1 MVLTPGLF
9 RLLLAFVVVIHHS
22 FPLRLGAWA
31 VGMFFVLSGFWIS
44 RMWRSK
50 YSQTAS
56 PYRTFVISRWWR
68 IAPLFVVVQ
77 AIAAVLVWS
86 GLMQASGG
94 VLADWRW
101 WVTQPTVIGST
112 QFGRLLP
119 PSWSLDV
126 EMQFYLVAPIILMGA
141 MRVFSWQLAVGREKI
156 SRQSSVGSRQE
167 EESGQ
172 SSVGSRQKGKELAVV
187 SRQLAEHGEL
197 RAKSRMGWLWV
208 VVLAMLAWSNWR
220 LQHGATLETPRLDV
234 FAWLFLIGVTCDLT
248 DWRPSRGLSI
258 ASAFALLG
266 LLALVYMNPTTRP
279 LVWVRGADA
288 LPPAD
293 CQLPT
298 ANFSTA
304 YFFTAICLLS
314 LPFAIRTVHQAS
326 PSWDRWLGDLSFPLY
341 LIHWIPREW
350 YYANVDWS
358 AGAIHNGGLLLANFA
373 MAFAAA
379 IALLQFVDRPIQN
392 WRRKKLAVG
401 SWQ

>member
-1 MVLTPGLF
+1 MNPGLF

-31 VGMFFVLSGFWIS
+31 VGMFFVLSGYWIS

-56 PYRTFVISRWWR
+56 PYRTFLISRWWR

-77 AIAAVLVWS
+77 TIAAVLVWP
-86 GLMQASGG
+86 GLMQASDG

-126 EMQFYLVAPIILMGA
+126 EMQFYLVAPAILAVA
-141 MRVFSWQLAVGREKI
+141 MRVLSWQLAGGRRKVSWQLAVG
-156 SRQSSVGSRQE
+156 SRQLAAGWE

-172 SSVGSRQKGKELAVV
+172 ASVGSLQVDGSVREVEQTARCRLPTANCRLLAIICL
-187 SRQLAEHGEL
+187 LA
-197 RAKSRMGWLWV
+197 S
-208 VVLAMLAWSNWR
+208 WSLWR
-220 LQHGATLETPRLDV
+220 LEQGATLETPRLDV
-234 FAWLFLIGVTCDLT
+234 FAWLFLIGVASDLT
-248 DWRPSRGLSI
+248 DWRPSRGWTI
-258 ASAFALLG
+258 ASAVALVG
-266 LLALVYMNPTTRP
+266 LLALVYLNSTTRP

-293 CQLPT
+293 GQLP
-298 ANFSTA
+298 TA

-314 LPFAIRTVHQAS
+314 LPMAIRTVHQPS
-326 PSWDRWLGDLSFPLY
+326 PKWDRWLGDLSFPLY

-379 IALLQFVDRPIQN
+379 IVLLQFVDRPIQK
-392 WRRKKLAVG
+392 WRREKLAVG
-401 SWQ
+401 SGQ